1 MKDMQPPADTRFRM
15 TKDNA
20 RATLDMAI
28 REKKI
33 DPLMIPISNYLAGT
47 KDYFTT
53 STCSGRITL
62 MDLEK
67 NEKKREGAFHRKW
80 HRKVKL
86 PEVWKGI
93 EASTHTGNLWL
104 KQDAFVYVIGTRNL
118 EHAKKIIAV
127 CQKAG
132 IKRYGIHHFE
142 EGKVLLEIFGTQS
155 MSIPITDGKKLLV
168 EKEYVKKLIQI
179 ANRKWDENEKKRKGF
194 EKEIRSTIK

>member
-1 MKDMQPPADTRFRM
+1 MTPPGDTRFAM
-15 TKDNA
+15 TKINA
-20 RATLDMAI
+20 RTALETAI

-33 DPLMIPISNYLAGT
+33 DPLMVSISKHLART
-47 KDYFTT
+47 TNYFTT

-67 NEKKREGAFHRKW
+67 NEKKKEGAFHRKW
-80 HRKVKL
+80 HRKATF

-93 EASTHTGNLWL
+93 EESTHTGNLWL

-127 CQKAG
+127 CQKSG

-142 EGKVLLEIFGTQS
+142 EGKVLMEIFGTHS
-155 MSIPITDGKKLLV
+155 MSVPITEGKKLLV
-168 EKEYVKKLIQI
+168 EKEYVKKLVQI
-179 ANRKWDENEKKRKGF
+179 ANRKWDENEKKRKLF
-194 EKEIRSTIK
+194 EKEIRATLK